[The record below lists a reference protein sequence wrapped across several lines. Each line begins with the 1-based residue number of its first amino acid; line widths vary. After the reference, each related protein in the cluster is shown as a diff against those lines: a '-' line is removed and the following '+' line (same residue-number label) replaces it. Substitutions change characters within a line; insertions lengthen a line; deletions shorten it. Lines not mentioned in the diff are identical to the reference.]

1 MNKTLNNGIYKLI
14 KKIGEGGF
22 GIVWLAQNTEDK
34 TYCAL
39 KEIFPTSKE
48 SRELRALQNY
58 QDKLRDKKIG
68 NLIKVLDI
76 FQEDGKTYYTMPLC
90 DGSTKDPLDTNWMPI
105 TLETKIQAHKL
116 VDSWFSAQKIV
127 DIMIDIFSAVKELE
141 STGLLHRDIK
151 PSNILF
157 INGKVCLGDIG
168 LMANDSISVS
178 SAGTPDYSAPSWY
191 NSSPDMWG
199 CATTCY
205 AMLTGNNPDLM
216 GRASYRWQPCGKG
229 KMSQE
234 EISQWISFHKIIA
247 RLTHEKP
254 KERYRSCDDVIAD
267 LNKIS
272 ARKKIRHYSDKKKYI
287 IIFSLALTTLS
298 LLVLQNY
305 VPFNSNKASTIT
317 TISQELKT
325 EEKTKEPIKST
336 PIQEIQTKEKTAE
349 PIKSAPIQ
357 ELKLASLTK
366 KEKVELIKS
375 MVDNL
380 LKETDNTKIINT
392 FNNIINVATNILPC
406 IPSPSAEF
414 GTTLWVLNPLYPK
427 KTIYQITD
435 KYLNAHIVLRK
446 KDIAER
452 IQQDIIE
459 FKRQDNTLPTEE
471 KLKNGI
477 YVDRDEFQKYIK
489 TFMDNFGKKTQDEQ
503 LSILKN
509 KVIPLLRMT
518 NLKAREFYSHLSN
531 IYSPYNNKGA
541 PNLIF
546 DQILALKGK
555 DAKVDEILCS
565 KIKIKTLDF
574 TKRSGRS
581 KNIPK
586 REKDVFYLW
595 EVKR

>member
-272 ARKKIRHYSDKKKYI
+272 ARKKIHHYSDKKKYI

-305 VPFNSNKASTIT
+305 VPFNSNKSLTTST
-317 TISQELKT
+317 SPQEIQTK
-325 EEKTKEPIKST
+325 EKTKEPIKSA

-380 LKETDNTKIINT
+380 LNETDNTKIINT

-509 KVIPLLRMT
+509 KVIPLLKMT